1 MNAFVRLG
9 LPEKLVLDEAVLK
22 QRVIEGSRRNHPD
35 NGGSEEDF
43 QAVRKA
49 GEVLSSPALRIREA
63 LIAAGGEL
71 SERGEVPSG
80 VMDVFSPVAGVLEEV
95 SGFMIER
102 AKALSCLGRAVID
115 ARLPAIKVRLEQMV
129 GRVSELEDKMSSRF
143 PGFDDFGWE
152 NCLDEMAE
160 IARGLTFLRKWQGQ
174 LREASGALFEVLL
187 SE

>member
-35 NGGSEEDF
+35 NGGSDEDF
-43 QAVRKA
+43 QAIRKA

-71 SERGEVPSG
+71 SERGEVPSA

-102 AKALSCLGRAVID
+102 AKALSCLGRA
-115 ARLPAIKVRLEQMV
+115 
-129 GRVSELEDKMSSRF
+129 
-143 PGFDDFGWE
+143 
-152 NCLDEMAE
+152 
-160 IARGLTFLRKWQGQ
+160 
-174 LREASGALFEVLL
+174 
-187 SE
+187 

>member
-9 LPEKLVLDEAVLK
+9 LPEKLVLDETVLK

-80 VMDVFSPVAGVLEEV
+80 VMDVFSPVAGVLEKFR
-95 SGFMIER
+95 FMIER

-115 ARLPAIKVRLEQMV
+115 ARLPAIRVRLEQMV
-129 GRVSELEDKMSSRF
+129 GRVSELEDKMASV
-143 PGFDDFGWE
+143 
-152 NCLDEMAE
+152 
-160 IARGLTFLRKWQGQ
+160 LTLMILAGKTALMKWLR
-174 LREASGALFEVLL
+174 LPVASLFEEVAGAAQKAGRALL
-187 SE
+187 RSC